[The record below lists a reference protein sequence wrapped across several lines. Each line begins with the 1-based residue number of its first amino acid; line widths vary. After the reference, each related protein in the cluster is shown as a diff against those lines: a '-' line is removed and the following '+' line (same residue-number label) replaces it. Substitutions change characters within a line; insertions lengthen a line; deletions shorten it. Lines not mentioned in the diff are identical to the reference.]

1 MLLEA
6 ELEAWQ
12 ECLPERLRL
21 AREDAGLEPEGMA
34 RLLETT
40 TERIRALETG
50 EAFPDLPTLDR
61 LGKVTGWNREGLLRC
76 RRPLGPTWTVLV
88 CPPPKSDEDLEALL
102 RQLSCAPR
110 RRAAV

>member
-1 MLLEA
+1 MVQEA

-76 RRPLGPTWTVLV
+76 RRPLGPGWMALA
-88 CPPPKSDEDLEALL
+88 CPAPKNDEDLESLL
-102 RQLSCAPR
+102 GQLNRAPR
-110 RRAAV
+110 RRAVG